1 MRLAGALLL
10 GSPLGRRGGVP
21 RGEHGTHSEGWAG
34 DKDCGAAAPSSVLA
48 VYCCR
53 LLSINLRDP

>member
-1 MRLAGALLL
+1 L

-34 DKDCGAAAPSSVLA
+34 DKRLRRSRTLQRARDL
-48 VYCCR
+48 
-53 LLSINLRDP
+53 LLSVAIDQHVRVPITC